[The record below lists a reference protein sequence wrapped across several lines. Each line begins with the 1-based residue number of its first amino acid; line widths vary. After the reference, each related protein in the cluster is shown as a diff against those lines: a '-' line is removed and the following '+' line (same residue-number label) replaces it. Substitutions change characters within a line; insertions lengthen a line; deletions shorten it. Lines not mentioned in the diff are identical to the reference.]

1 MVRYK
6 AAEKSILRTTCAPF
20 NGPTNSSTDSRC
32 RATTICPPPARRE
45 IQRSRTP
52 DIYFGDSLSTG
63 SPFKIE
69 CLYKSSPIRE
79 RVLNARTSP
88 ATKTQPEHPPYPPL
102 LFPTTPFPALY
113 FTFSLPSPPFNRLY
127 RYAGSLP
134 PLLMPEPSD
143 SPASRVSSVYPSPR
157 DQIKKRGGKAGK
169 REEGV

>member
-88 ATKTQPEHPPYPPL
+88 ATKTQPEHPPYPPSSFQQPL
-102 LFPTTPFPALY
+102 SRPFISPFPSLHPRLTDSIGTQDLY
-113 FTFSLPSPPFNRLY
+113 HLSLCQSRPTRRPRAF
-127 RYAGSLP
+127 
-134 PLLMPEPSD
+134 LLCIL
-143 SPASRVSSVYPSPR
+143 R
-157 DQIKKRGGKAGK
+157 
-169 REEGV
+169 REIR